1 MPPVVREEPARDQ
14 APGVSVAVLREL
26 QSVQGT
32 GDQILDALVPR
43 ARLLQ
48 LEAGQQL
55 LRRGEPNLRGYIV
68 VSGLLRA
75 EFDDSPLPHIERGE
89 TVGELSLLAGGAAT
103 ATVAAGGPAQRR
115 VLHEEAVRWL
125 AESAHR

>member
-14 APGVSVAVLREL
+14 ASGVSVAVLREL
-26 QSVQGT
+26 QSLQGT

-55 LRRGEPNLRGYIV
+55 LRRGEANLRGYILISSRLRV
-68 VSGLLRA
+68 GLG
-75 EFDDSPLPHIERGE
+75 ESPVQVIWKGR
-89 TVGELSLLAGGAAT
+89 TVGELGALA
-103 ATVAAGGPAQRR
+103 RR
-115 VLHEEAVRWL
+115 VPTC
-125 AESAHR
+125 